1 MHVLCAAAFVA
12 SIGSVA
18 FVSANYRPALFKW
31 ALNSFWLS
39 RSIGGVP
46 HQKTRDTRRTPFQ
59 ILLIHWP
66 FDMKCQIREQKL
78 MMTWVH
84 RVLGSLYSNSAAAF
98 GSASVAPKSDTCD
111 QQPPQTD
118 PKSFLWPLKLIIR
131 LLDRHV
137 GSHAANQPADG
148 PSNQIQLDHS
158 RGLRRNAGISAGIL
172 ERDLAV

>member
-1 MHVLCAAAFVA
+1 
-12 SIGSVA
+12 
-18 FVSANYRPALFKW
+18 
-31 ALNSFWLS
+31 
-39 RSIGGVP
+39 
-46 HQKTRDTRRTPFQ
+46 
-59 ILLIHWP
+59 
-66 FDMKCQIREQKL
+66 MKCQIREQKL

-84 RVLGSLYSNSAAAF
+84 RVLGSLYSNAAAAF

-111 QQPPQTD
+111 QQPPRAAPQTD

-172 ERDLAV
+172 EHPRDLAV

>member
-1 MHVLCAAAFVA
+1 MHVLCAAALVT

-84 RVLGSLYSNSAAAF
+84 RVLGALFKCSGRFRVRLRGPKKWHVWPATSSCCPSNWPEII
-98 GSASVAPKSDTCD
+98 SVAIETDYT
-111 QQPPQTD
+111 PP
-118 PKSFLWPLKLIIR
+118 
-131 LLDRHV
+131 
-137 GSHAANQPADG
+137 G
-148 PSNQIQLDHS
+148 PT
-158 RGLRRNAGISAGIL
+158 RGLPRGQSANRWT
-172 ERDLAV
+172 E